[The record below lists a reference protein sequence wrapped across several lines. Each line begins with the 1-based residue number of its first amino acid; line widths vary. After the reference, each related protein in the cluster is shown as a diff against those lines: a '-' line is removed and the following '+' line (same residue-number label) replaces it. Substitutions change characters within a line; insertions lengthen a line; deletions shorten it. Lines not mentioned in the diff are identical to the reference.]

1 MPTQSPH
8 KQQHLHAYGMSCMLQ
23 APQQQSKNMQ
33 QQQSQQNALL
43 QQQQPDKTADL
54 AITATPTTQTQGQ
67 DVNAVYAEIVDNL
80 RGVVQRLDKDGQ
92 SAALDAEL
100 KDQGQAAV
108 SGQSCLHSPRHTLSS
123 GLVALPDVLVLTA
136 CTGTA
141 HVCIIHTSLSS
152 QHCLLCYS
160 PWPAKDVYMPRF
172 QAVKALI
179 C

>member
-1 MPTQSPH
+1 MALILRRTCVAAVVTQETFKSMISVCIAYCTPFCSLVTVWSLHAYQSPH

-23 APQQQSKNMQ
+23 ASQQQSKNMQ

-43 QQQQPDKTADL
+43 QQQQPDKTVDL

-80 RGVVQRLDKDGQ
+80 KGVVQRLDRDGQ

-108 SGQSCLHSPRHTLSS
+108 SG
-123 GLVALPDVLVLTA
+123 
-136 CTGTA
+136 
-141 HVCIIHTSLSS
+141 
-152 QHCLLCYS
+152 
-160 PWPAKDVYMPRF
+160 
-172 QAVKALI
+172 
-179 C
+179 